1 MQIIKNPSHDDIRNA
16 ARALIDGHLV
26 AFPTETV
33 YGLGADATNA
43 RAISQIYDVKGR
55 PTNHPLIVHISS
67 INQLDK
73 WAVDIPDY
81 AIGLANQ
88 FWPGPMTLILKRSEL
103 AKDFVTGGQSNVG
116 LRVPSNDIT
125 QEILIEFEKLGGEGI
140 AAPSANRFGSIS
152 PTNALAVEEELGD
165 RLNQSDLI
173 IDNGQSLIGVES
185 TIISCLEDSPI
196 ILRPG
201 AVTVDMIEKYY
212 LIKASKVQRSMVH
225 YSGSLKSHYAPMAK
239 VILDKVPKSG
249 EGFIALKKFKTPL
262 GVIRLASPDTESE
275 FAQILYSALRMA
287 DKKKLSVIVVWQPEG
302 EGMAEAIRDRLK
314 RASGEAHFE

>member
-1 MQIIKNPSHDDIRNA
+1 MQIIKNPSYDDIKKA
-16 ARALIDGHLV
+16 SRALIDGHLV

-67 INQLDK
+67 INQLGK

-103 AKDFVTGGQSNVG
+103 AKDFITGGQSNVG
-116 LRVPSNDIT
+116 LRVPNQDIT
-125 QEILIEFEKLGGEGI
+125 QKILIEFEKLGGEGI

-173 IDNGQSLIGVES
+173 IDSGQSLIGVES
-185 TIISCLEDSPI
+185 TIISCLEDSPT

-201 AVTVDMIEKYY
+201 AVTIDMIEKYY
-212 LIKASKVQRSMVH
+212 LTKASKVQQSIIH
-225 YSGSLKSHYAPMAK
+225 HSGSLKSHYAPIAK
-239 VILDKVPKSG
+239 VVLDRVPKSG
-249 EGFIALKKFKTPL
+249 EGFIALNKFKTPL
-262 GVIRLASPDTESE
+262 GVVRLASPDTESE
-275 FAQILYSALRMA
+275 FAQILYLALRMA

-314 RASGEAHFE
+314 RASSEASFE